1 MTNLERVENMY
12 NLIVSL
18 VCTKTVVTVKTK
30 YFFVDFSSDEVY
42 HMRTDKVTAESE
54 YLYDLFNLVKHTI
67 ERTSLCDDI
76 EILLG
81 GEVFAV
87 IK

>member
-12 NLIVSL
+12 NLILSL
-18 VCTKTVVTVKTK
+18 VCTKKVVTVKTK

-54 YLYDLFNLVKHTI
+54 YLHALFDLAKNTI
-67 ERTSLCDDI
+67 ERTSLCDEI
-76 EILLG
+76 EILLD